1 MAVTTSAYEVV
12 ATAIKA
18 IFEQEF
24 ADEQLVMIFDNLH
37 ESLGRSRVD
46 VGIAPDED
54 VVSPANAQVQET
66 WVEVKFYDL
75 WRQEISPETQVN
87 PVRITNFAERFRDAL
102 RRQQATDPGNG
113 QVWFFDVRRIRYPND
128 PTGNKTR
135 FVASIRAYGNNA
147 NLIETTA

>member
-12 ATAIKA
+12 ATAIKT
-18 IFEQEF
+18 IFEDEF
-24 ADEQLVMIFDNLH
+24 SEEQFVMIFDNLH

-54 VVSPANAQVQET
+54 VVSPANALVQET
-66 WVEVKFYDL
+66 WVEVRFYDL
-75 WRQEISPETQVN
+75 WKQEISPETQVN

-102 RRQQATDPGNG
+102 RRQQATDPGTG

-147 NLIETTA
+147 NLVETVA